1 MFQPSAPVGDSSS
14 LWFAD
19 SLRVALAA
27 AQDVSGESSVASTF
41 TERLAQSFSLLG
53 EFVPALF
60 GALVILF
67 AGYLVAKVVEKGTT
81 RLLRRVKFNQLLER
95 GGVVQAVER
104 SGSHLNP
111 AKVLAN
117 LLFWVVMFAVLM
129 IAASAIGLDSLA
141 NVFTELVSYIPSVI
155 AAIVIIILGIVLG
168 GFVGGLIMASAGGL
182 YGGPWLAR
190 IGRGGVIVLAVFM
203 ALQELGIATDIVTT
217 AFAILFGAVALAL
230 ALSFGLGNR
239 ELAGQVTREWY
250 ERYQAERRAI
260 DAEAAAE
267 EAEELA
273 EATSEEAA
281 EAAEAAAQAAKA
293 AAKAAAVQ
301 ARSAAAGS
309 AAQGGAAHGGAAHG
323 GAALLVVLGLLPWP
337 TPATAQ
343 AAPARATQT
352 AVSDSARE
360 ARLERARLEAETEA
374 LYGQLNALRRDLL
387 TRADWAELGDRC
399 NPGALRVFSR
409 DTTPAQRDS
418 VQAMVERMESIIV
431 NRGVGAR
438 LDTPEARRL
447 LRVIVGWEA
456 GIDRPFWD
464 ELEPAGRAA
473 ARPKLREAVATGMT
487 GEVPDPQGPGCL
499 PSPLASD
506 TVTFVLPGFSTMDF
520 PRAPKPRVKAYF
532 GPEAQRHARDEF
544 YAAVGRNRP
553 EAELSY
559 MLVAPVVIWRD
570 YALVAVRRP
579 VEPGGVILDAPGRGG
594 AVYLMR
600 RSGMGAT
607 AEWRLVTIVRTW
619 GA

>member
-309 AAQGGAAHGGAAHG
+309 AAQGGAAM
-323 GAALLVVLGLLPWP
+323 LVVLGLLLWP

-409 DTTPAQRDS
+409 DTTPEQRDS
-418 VQAMVERMESIIV
+418 VQAMVERMEAIIV

-464 ELEPAGRAA
+464 ELEPAGRGATK
-473 ARPKLREAVATGMT
+473 PKLREAVATGMT

-544 YAAVGRNRP
+544 YAAVGRTRP

-579 VEPGGVILDAPGRGG
+579 VEPGGVILDRPGRGG

-600 RSGMGAT
+600 RSGTGAT